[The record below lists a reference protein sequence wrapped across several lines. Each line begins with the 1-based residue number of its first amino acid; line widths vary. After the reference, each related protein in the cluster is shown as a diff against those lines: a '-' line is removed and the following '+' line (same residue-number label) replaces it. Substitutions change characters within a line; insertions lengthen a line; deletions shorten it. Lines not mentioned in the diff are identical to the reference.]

1 MTNAKESYE
10 AKILDKLIENSEK
23 LAVNGSELSQVK
35 VEIKN
40 LSDEVK
46 AINSRLTKVEEKIDG
61 VEEKINGVEETIK
74 QINSKQNWFFTILV
88 GIGTGILATL
98 YSQPILNGLS
108 HLR

>member
-23 LAVNGSELSQVK
+23 LAVNGSELSQLK

-40 LSDEVK
+40 LNNEIKVLD
-46 AINSRLTKVEEKIDG
+46 SRFTK
-61 VEEKINGVEETIK
+61 VEETIK
-74 QINSKQNWFFTILV
+74 QINSKQNWFFTILA

>member
-40 LSDEVK
+40 LSNEVK
-46 AINSRLTKVEEKIDG
+46 AINSRLTK

-74 QINSKQNWFFTILV
+74 QINSKQNWFFTILA

>member
-10 AKILDKLIENSEK
+10 AKILDKLIENSAK

-40 LSDEVK
+40 LSNEIK
-46 AINSRLTKVEEKIDG
+46 AIDSRFIKVEEKIDK
-61 VEEKINGVEETIK
+61 VEEKIDKVEETIK
-74 QINSKQNWFFTILV
+74 QINSKQNVFFTILI

-98 YSQPILNGLS
+98 YSQPILNALS
-108 HLR
+108 NLR